1 MYNAVEIL
9 GRSEI
14 VTIFC
19 YWKCSMNLIM
29 PLENNSL
36 NVSDVRNTNKKS
48 LLPDMLLLC
57 SLTESNIVF
66 KNKQGSKKWGIL
78 ITEKSV
84 LPCAVNITEAAA
96 CLLFRSQKM
105 NKTKGGI
112 SWIVICCKRKLLN
125 VFSVFILIFFLCFVL
140 LLSKVIYIFWSL
152 CWNLKTWKYS
162 TSETW
167 KLHQTPAEKCL
178 LLAQLQQ
185 LLLFFN

>member
-1 MYNAVEIL
+1 M
-9 GRSEI
+9 S
-14 VTIFC
+14 
-19 YWKCSMNLIM
+19 
-29 PLENNSL
+29 
-36 NVSDVRNTNKKS
+36 TNKK
-48 LLPDMLLLC
+48 LLLLDLLLLC

-112 SWIVICCKRKLLN
+112 SWIIICWECKLFN
-125 VFSVFILIFFLCFVL
+125 AFSLSFLILFLCFVL
-140 LLSKVIYIFWSL
+140 FLSKVIYIFWSL

-162 TSETW
+162 TNETW

-178 LLAQLQQ
+178 LLAQLQD
-185 LLLFFN
+185 LLLFFQLTFAAFPT